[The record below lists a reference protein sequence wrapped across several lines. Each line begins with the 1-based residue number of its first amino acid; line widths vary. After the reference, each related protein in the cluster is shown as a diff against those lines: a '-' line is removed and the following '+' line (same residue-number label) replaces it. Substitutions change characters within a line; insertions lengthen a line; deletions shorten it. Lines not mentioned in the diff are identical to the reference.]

1 MGRGGAL
8 LERGSVTPRLS
19 LDHSGRRSTR
29 AHITWNTGDQGWKRD
44 RACSARKQRSHKSIG
59 EHDET
64 SADETFAREKAI
76 VELLRGFE
84 QVVS

>member
-8 LERGSVTPRLS
+8 LERGSVTPRVS
-19 LDHSGRRSTR
+19 LDHPGRQPHRE
-29 AHITWNTGDQGWKRD
+29 HITWNTGDQGWKRD
-44 RACSARKQRSHKSIG
+44 RACSARKQRSNKSIG
-59 EHDET
+59 EHDRT
-64 SADETFAREKAI
+64 SADKTFARERTI